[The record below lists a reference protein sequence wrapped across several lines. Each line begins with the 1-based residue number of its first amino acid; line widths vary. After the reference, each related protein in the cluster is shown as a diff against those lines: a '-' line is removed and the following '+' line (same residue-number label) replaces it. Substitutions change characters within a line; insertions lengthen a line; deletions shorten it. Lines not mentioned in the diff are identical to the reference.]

1 MQHFNQINPYI
12 LAETLPG
19 EALLPVGAVRLF
31 VALGL
36 IVLAFIPLVPP
47 VDVLEG
53 GTTTRGFIE
62 FGLILAGL
70 ALLAIYL
77 KAQGAFSFELKSPV
91 FLLISLF
98 TFWGVVSSVWS
109 PDPILS
115 IAKSAELWCISLA
128 AVMFVTLVARGNLT
142 NGKLE
147 TILGLSMVAVICG
160 LVIANI
166 YVWGVPL
173 PTTGDA
179 SLPLDL
185 IGEEVSLERPR
196 LIMAYQHPLLTGDLL
211 ALSTICLFV
220 SDLRKVWK
228 AILISGVLALL
239 WLTDARGPTGGLLV
253 AMGALAFLKLRK
265 NDVRAIAVML
275 AISIVLAVALFFQ
288 DRLPAALSSLI
299 TDDVPTL
306 NSRTDLW
313 ARSLSHVQSRPILG
327 TGYYASRYLLVK
339 DFEWAGHAHNS
350 FLEVQ
355 MTTGVIGLLMLFAFV
370 LYAFKEILTTRN
382 AFLLGVTLYCLI
394 QGTLNPLL
402 FYPGLAMFV
411 ITIAVL
417 NAGVKNH
424 HDDYALCLER
434 VHDHPIGAA
443 PLGTPVVPPGG
454 QVRFLNNE
462 DRVGSLNDHERE
474 SLLL

>member
-1 MQHFNQINPYI
+1 MHHFSQINSYVLP
-12 LAETLPG
+12 ETLPG
-19 EALLPVGAVRLF
+19 EALLPVGGIRLV

-36 IVLAFIPLVPP
+36 IVLAFVPLVPP

-77 KAQGAFSFELKSPV
+77 KAQGAFSFDLKSPV
-91 FLLISLF
+91 FLLLSLF
-98 TFWGVVSSVWS
+98 TFWGVLSSVWS
-109 PDPILS
+109 PDPVLT

-128 AVMFVTLVARGNLT
+128 AVMFVTLVVRANLSD
-142 NGKLE
+142 GKLE
-147 TILGLSMVAVICG
+147 TILGLSMVAVICASM
-160 LVIANI
+160 VANV
-166 YVWGVPL
+166 YFWGVPL

-196 LIMAYQHPLLTGDLL
+196 LILAYQHPLLTGDLL
-211 ALSTICLFV
+211 ALSAISLVV
-220 SDLRKVWK
+220 SDLRKLWK
-228 AILISGVLALL
+228 AILIPGVLALL
-239 WLTDARGPTGGLLV
+239 WLTDARGPTGGLLI
-253 AMGALAFLKLRK
+253 AMAALVFLKLKK
-265 NDVRAIAVML
+265 NDVRAIALML
-275 AISIVLAVALFFQ
+275 AISSALAVALFFQ
-288 DRLPAALSSLI
+288 DRLPAALGSLI

-313 ARSLSHVQSRPILG
+313 ARSLSHVVNQPILG

-355 MTTGVIGLLMLFAFV
+355 LTTGVIGFLMLCAFV
-370 LYAFKEILTTRN
+370 FYAFKEILTTRN

-394 QGTLNPLL
+394 QGSLNPLL

-411 ITIAVL
+411 ITIAAL
-417 NAGVKNH
+417 NAGTRNQ
-424 HDDYALCLER
+424 HDDYTFSLESGLVRPAGDTSAL
-434 VHDHPIGAA
+434 
-443 PLGTPVVPPGG
+443 
-454 QVRFLNNE
+454 
-462 DRVGSLNDHERE
+462 SKRE
-474 SLLL
+474 S

>member
-1 MQHFNQINPYI
+1 MQHSSHINPYV
-12 LAETLPG
+12 LADTLPG
-19 EALLPVGAVRLF
+19 EPLLPVGGLRLL

-47 VDVLEG
+47 VDVLKG

-77 KAQGAFSFELKSPV
+77 KAQGAFSFDFRSPV

-98 TFWGVVSSVWS
+98 AFWGVVSSVWS
-109 PDPILS
+109 PDPVLT

-128 AVMFVTLVARGNLT
+128 AVMFVTLVARSNLA

-147 TILGLSMVAVICG
+147 TILGLSMVAVICAM
-160 LVIANI
+160 LLANV
-166 YVWGVPL
+166 YLWGVPL

-179 SLPLDL
+179 SLPLEL
-185 IGEEVSLERPR
+185 IDEEVSLERPR
-196 LIMAYQHPLLTGDLL
+196 LILAYQHPLLTGDLL
-211 ALSTICLFV
+211 ALSAISLFV

-228 AILISGVLALL
+228 AILIPGVLALL

-253 AMGALAFLKLRK
+253 AMGALAFLKLKK
-265 NDVRAIAVML
+265 NDTRMIAGML
-275 AISIVLAVALFFQ
+275 TISMVLAVALFFQ
-288 DRLPAALSSLI
+288 DRLPAAVSPLI

-313 ARSLSHVQSRPILG
+313 ARSMAHVQNQPILG

-355 MTTGVIGLLMLFAFV
+355 MTTGVIGLLMLCAFV
-370 LYAFKEILTTRN
+370 LYAFKEIFTTRN
-382 AFLLGVTLYCLI
+382 ALLLGVTIYCLI

-417 NAGVKNH
+417 NAGLNSRPG
-424 HDDYALCLER
+424 DYTASLER
-434 VHDHPIGAA
+434 AFV
-443 PLGTPVVPPGG
+443 PLPSGHFRSQINHV
-454 QVRFLNNE
+454 
-462 DRVGSLNDHERE
+462 RE
-474 SLLL
+474 SVL